1 MSIWHGPAPQQ
12 IGERAMGGEFLR
24 RRRCNAALPLALEQ
38 AQLPRRHHHDSMQ
51 HRQLAL
57 DRLRATLKMVLPV
70 DGKLLGAKLGDQR
83 NCGLTGATGAS
94 ITCEFCADFL
104 LDHVQDFVH
113 HDDLDHHLRS
123 FPSLPRLQASCQQS
137 LCAGRAFALG
147 EEQCHR
153 LPPSVTKLPT
163 A

>member
-51 HRQLAL
+51 HRQ
-57 DRLRATLKMVLPV
+57 VLPV

-94 ITCEFCADFL
+94 ITCEFCADY
-104 LDHVQDFVH
+104 VQDFVH